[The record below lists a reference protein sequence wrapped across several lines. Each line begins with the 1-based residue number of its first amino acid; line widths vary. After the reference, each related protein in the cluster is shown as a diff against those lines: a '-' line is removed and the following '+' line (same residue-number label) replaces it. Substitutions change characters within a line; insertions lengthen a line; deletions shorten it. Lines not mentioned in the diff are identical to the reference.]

1 MEHWER
7 ALLESDIPA
16 VETITQSELES
27 IIEECDTV
35 PMTARVVPNASKYVA
50 IMFAQGEDTAELYD
64 LLDSDGWDALIDRLT
79 DWDYGQET
87 EDAAVVNGDI
97 YDELPK
103 YRGEQRVS
111 RGEYTVIANWPYNY
125 IALYRELP
133 ANWQPTI

>member
-1 MEHWER
+1 MENWER
-7 ALLESDIPA
+7 ALLETDIPA
-16 VETITQSELES
+16 AETITQSELES

-50 IMFAQGEDTAELYD
+50 IMFAQGEATVELYD

-79 DWDYGQET
+79 DWDYGRET

-103 YRGEQRVS
+103 YWGEQRVS
-111 RGEYTVIANWPYNY
+111 RGEYTVITNWPYNY